1 MPAARRRA
9 SDAADGGSDLIA
21 TLAHEVESTYPTLAD
36 ANEDISRPILVP
48 AWRYAFV
55 LSLAIGGV
63 LLGATAW
70 IYQVVVGMGVAGI
83 NHPVGW
89 GIYITL
95 FVFWVGI
102 AHSGTLISAI
112 LYLFRSGW
120 RTTIN
125 RAAEAMTIFAV
136 MTAGLFPLIHLGRVW
151 YFYWLMPYPSQRM
164 IWPDFRSP
172 LVLDVFAVGTYFT
185 ISLIFWYTGL
195 IPDLASLRDKFRG
208 WRSKLYGM
216 LSLGWTGSVREWMH
230 YRRAYLYMAAIATPL
245 VLSVHSVVSWD
256 FALSIVPGWHSTIF
270 APYFVAGAIFS
281 GVAMV
286 ITLMVGLRYAFGL
299 EAYVTEYH
307 FENMAKLLLLTSL
320 IVGYAYAVEYFLAY
334 YSADPIEQESFLWRA
349 RGEYQ
354 GPFWIMVFC
363 NVVVPATLWFK
374 KVRRSILALFAI
386 SIFVNIGMF
395 YERFVIISGSLAHDY
410 LPSAW
415 GVYTPSVVEIAI
427 MIGSFSWFYMWFLIF
442 AKTLPVISIAEVKE
456 HLEHQK
462 SHGHAAGGER

>member
-1 MPAARRRA
+1 
-9 SDAADGGSDLIA
+9 
-21 TLAHEVESTYPTLAD
+21 
-36 ANEDISRPILVP
+36 
-48 AWRYAFV
+48 
-55 LSLAIGGV
+55 
-63 LLGATAW
+63 
-70 IYQVVVGMGVAGI
+70 
-83 NHPVGW
+83 
-89 GIYITL
+89 
-95 FVFWVGI
+95 
-102 AHSGTLISAI
+102 
-112 LYLFRSGW
+112 
-120 RTTIN
+120 
-125 RAAEAMTIFAV
+125 
-136 MTAGLFPLIHLGRVW
+136 
-151 YFYWLMPYPSQRM
+151 
-164 IWPDFRSP
+164 
-172 LVLDVFAVGTYFT
+172 
-185 ISLIFWYTGL
+185 
-195 IPDLASLRDKFRG
+195 
-208 WRSKLYGM
+208 M

-349 RGEYQ
+349 RGEYR

-374 KVRRSILALFAI
+374 KIRRSIPALFAI

-395 YERFVIISGSLAHDY
+395 YERFVIISTSLAHEY
-410 LPSAW
+410 LPSGW
-415 GVYTPSVVEIAI
+415 GLYTPSAVEIAI

-442 AKTLPVISIAEVKE
+442 AKTLPTISIVEVKE
-456 HLEHQK
+456 QLEHEK
-462 SHGHAAGGER
+462 SHGHAAGGAT

>member
-1 MPAARRRA
+1 MATAAREIERVYP
-9 SDAADGGSDLIA
+9 
-21 TLAHEVESTYPTLAD
+21 TPTLAE

-48 AWRYAFV
+48 SWRYT
-55 LSLAIGGV
+55 LLLAI
-63 LLGATAW
+63 AAS
-70 IYQVVVGMGVAGI
+70 GVALGGAAWAYQIHKGI
-83 NHPVGW
+83 GVTGLNHPVGW
-89 GIYITL
+89 GVYITL

-195 IPDLASLRDKFRG
+195 IPDLAALRDKFRG
-208 WRSKLYGM
+208 WKSKLYGL
-216 LSLGWTGSVREWMH
+216 LSLGWEGSVREWRH
-230 YRRAYLYMAAIATPL
+230 YRRAYLILAGIATPL

-256 FALSIVPGWHSTIF
+256 FALAIVPGWHSTIF

-286 ITLMVGLRYAFGL
+286 ITLMVGLRWAFGL

-307 FENMAKLLLLTSL
+307 FENMAKLMLLTSL

-334 YSADPIEQESFLWRA
+334 YSADLIEQQSFLWRA
-349 RGEYQ
+349 RGAYAV
-354 GPFWIMVFC
+354 PFWIMVFC
-363 NVVVPATLWFK
+363 NVVVPAMLWFRNI
-374 KVRRSILALFAI
+374 RRSIPALFVIAV
-386 SIFVNIGMF
+386 FVNIGMF
-395 YERFVIISGSLAHDY
+395 YERFVIIISSLAHEY
-410 LPSAW
+410 LPSGW
-415 GVYTPSVVEIAI
+415 GNYTPSWVEISI
-427 MIGSFSWFYMWFLIF
+427 LIGSFSWFYMWFLIF

-456 HLEHQK
+456 HLAHEQAHER
-462 SHGHAAGGER
+462 AARRAGGAE